1 MKKTLLLFLFLTVPT
16 HAETARW
23 ADATIP
29 LKDGLELWLDASRE
43 NEAREAHYMNRLAD
57 AQAMEVWH
65 DSSGK
70 SRHLTQWSSVFRPLW
85 RNGAVEFLGDDYLAA
100 LLSPGLESRECTI
113 FVVASPT
120 RVDGDFPGMFSVA
133 RRDENDYT
141 SGLALDFGR
150 TPGPEGF
157 ADSLNVEGAG
167 QTGARNLLI
176 SPVAT
181 GKGHLFTVTSGPQGT
196 QLRADGTARG
206 TRERGNVA
214 FAMDRVAVGARFV
227 EPEMRHFFNGQV
239 SEVIFYNRK
248 LGDEEIARMEQWL
261 MAKHAG
267 FLRGPD
273 PNLVKLEPVKD
284 APVVQMLVP
293 GFRVDE
299 LKIETTNLNNIE
311 YAPDGR
317 LFAGGYD
324 GRFHLL
330 RDKDGDG
337 IEETLDTFSKETSDN
352 YPVGMAVKDGMPHYL
367 LADEIVR
374 FRDTDRDGVPDK
386 RETVVKG
393 WDDPKL
399 RDDPGLMHR
408 RVDSAMALAAGPDGS
423 WYVTMGSANPGNGYW
438 QKTEGD
444 AWAPDT
450 VKTGKPSY
458 STDKR
463 RGCLLRISPDG
474 KVEQLNSGL
483 RYIMSLQWDRH
494 GELFGTD
501 QEGATWLPN
510 GNPFDELLHLQ
521 AGRHY
526 GFPPRHPRLLPE
538 VVDEPS
544 VWDYS
549 PQHQSTCGFRF
560 NGPAKDRPRF
570 GPDFWAHDAIVTGES
585 RGKLWRTTLAKT
597 AAGYVANNQLFASV
611 GMLITDCAISPKG
624 DLVICCHS
632 GPPDWGRGPS
642 HNGKLFKIRYV
653 EPAAPQPVL
662 AWAADETHTVIGF
675 DRTLDPGAWQDLAKR
690 VQVESGRFVAAAD
703 RFEMIRPGYAVVRA
717 QQTEPRYAVPVKSAA
732 LGQDGRSL
740 VIETATRTGAV
751 GYAITVDAPR
761 AEPGIKQV
769 AALDFGHELTGLRA
783 EWTGEDGSAWKGWL
797 PHPDPA
803 VVREFTRGSA
813 EHGKALGNLAKP
825 GKLTLRTRMDL
836 SHLLL
841 PATQPGSKLDYTA

>member
-1 MKKTLLLFLFLTVPT
+1 MNRVTLLSLILAMTAN
-16 HAETARW
+16 AETARW
-23 ADATIP
+23 ADSTIP
-29 LKDGLELWLDASRE
+29 LKEGLELWLDASRE

-85 RNGAVEFLGDDYLAA
+85 RNGAVEFLDDDYLAA
-100 LLSPGLESRECTI
+100 LISPGLESRECTI

-120 RVDGDFPGMFSVA
+120 RADGDFPGMFSAA

-157 ADSLNVEGAG
+157 ADWLNVEGAG

-206 TRERGNVA
+206 QRERGKVA

-227 EPEMRHFFNGQV
+227 EPEMRHFFHGQIA
-239 SEVIFYNRK
+239 EVVFYNRR
-248 LGDEEIARMEQWL
+248 LADDEIARMERWL
-261 MAKHAG
+261 SAKHAG

-284 APVVQMLVP
+284 APAVQMLVP

-337 IEETLDTFSKETSDN
+337 IEETLDTFSGGTSDN

-423 WYVTMGSANPGNGYW
+423 WYVTMGRNPLILRTSAAGACCGSRRTARWSSSTAGCATSCRCSGTNTANSSARIRKGRRGFP
-438 QKTEGD
+438 TETRSTSCCICKQGGTMD
-444 AWAPDT
+444 FRRGIRSCCRTWWMSQACGTTRRSTRARA
-450 VKTGKPSY
+450 GSA
-458 STDKR
+458 STDR
-463 RGCLLRISPDG
+463 RR
-474 KVEQLNSGL
+474 
-483 RYIMSLQWDRH
+483 
-494 GELFGTD
+494 T
-501 QEGATWLPN
+501 
-510 GNPFDELLHLQ
+510 
-521 AGRHY
+521 GR
-526 GFPPRHPRLLPE
+526 
-538 VVDEPS
+538 
-544 VWDYS
+544 
-549 PQHQSTCGFRF
+549 
-560 NGPAKDRPRF
+560 
-570 GPDFWAHDAIVTGES
+570 
-585 RGKLWRTTLAKT
+585 
-597 AAGYVANNQLFASV
+597 ASV
-611 GMLITDCAISPKG
+611 RS
-624 DLVICCHS
+624 
-632 GPPDWGRGPS
+632 
-642 HNGKLFKIRYV
+642 
-653 EPAAPQPVL
+653 
-662 AWAADETHTVIGF
+662 
-675 DRTLDPGAWQDLAKR
+675 
-690 VQVESGRFVAAAD
+690 SGR
-703 RFEMIRPGYAVVRA
+703 M
-717 QQTEPRYAVPVKSAA
+717 T
-732 LGQDGRSL
+732 RS
-740 VIETATRTGAV
+740 
-751 GYAITVDAPR
+751 
-761 AEPGIKQV
+761 
-769 AALDFGHELTGLRA
+769 
-783 EWTGEDGSAWKGWL
+783 
-797 PHPDPA
+797 
-803 VVREFTRGSA
+803 
-813 EHGKALGNLAKP
+813 
-825 GKLTLRTRMDL
+825 
-836 SHLLL
+836 
-841 PATQPGSKLDYTA
+841 